1 MIMCSVEKLNEA
13 YEYLRNSGVIHTKKD
28 LAESMSAN
36 RVNISKAFAGDKKY
50 LTESFLKRLNS
61 TFGNIFNEQWLL
73 GESDNMLKDALIT
86 ENEVIPKIIEFEN
99 FPFVSQKAYAGY
111 LSGYA
116 DAEYVETLPT
126 VAFPVDHTPQGNY
139 LVFEVKGDSM
149 NDGSYD
155 SYLDGDLVLC
165 REIQIDLWKDSK
177 LHFDK
182 WDFVIVHEDGIIIK
196 RIIDHDVEN
205 RTITIHSLNPDKKTY
220 PDKEINLCEVR
231 QILNVVNMMRPRKR

>member
-1 MIMCSVEKLNEA
+1 MEASEILKTIIEKEGITYSSLSKKMGLNRA
-13 YEYLRNSGVIHTKKD
+13 QPIYDIRDGKVKRISPNYADKIL
-28 LAESMSAN
+28 LAFPKYN
-36 RVNISKAFAGDKKY
+36 RA
-50 LTESFLKRLNS
+50 
-61 TFGNIFNEQWLL
+61 WLL
-73 GESDNMLKDALIT
+73 SGDGEPIKNEIKDEA
-86 ENEVIPKIIEFEN
+86 VPKIIEFEN

-149 NDGSYD
+149 DDGSHD

-165 REIQIDLWKDSK
+165 REIRMDLWKDSK
-177 LHFDK
+177 LHFNK
-182 WDFVIVHEDGIIIK
+182 WDFVIIHEDGIIIK
-196 RIIDHDVEN
+196 RIIDHNVEN
-205 RTITIHSLNPDKKTY
+205 HTITIHSLNPDKEAY

-231 QILNVVNMMRPRKR
+231 QILNVISMMRPRRR

>member
-1 MIMCSVEKLNEA
+1 MEASEILKTIIEKEGITYSSLSKKMGLNRA
-13 YEYLRNSGVIHTKKD
+13 QPIYDIRDGKVKRISPNYADKIL
-28 LAESMSAN
+28 SAFPKYN
-36 RVNISKAFAGDKKY
+36 RA
-50 LTESFLKRLNS
+50 
-61 TFGNIFNEQWLL
+61 WLL
-73 GESDNMLKDALIT
+73 SGDGEPIKNEIKDEA
-86 ENEVIPKIIEFEN
+86 VPKIIEFEN

-196 RIIDHDVEN
+196 RIIDHNVEN

-231 QILNVVNMMRPRKR
+231 QILNVVNMMRPRRR

>member
-1 MIMCSVEKLNEA
+1 MEAPEILKTIIEKEGITYSSLSKKMGLNRA
-13 YEYLRNSGVIHTKKD
+13 QSIYDIRDGKVKRISPNYADKIL
-28 LAESMSAN
+28 SAFPKYN
-36 RVNISKAFAGDKKY
+36 RA
-50 LTESFLKRLNS
+50 
-61 TFGNIFNEQWLL
+61 WLL
-73 GESDNMLKDALIT
+73 SGDGDPIKNEIKDEA
-86 ENEVIPKIIEFEN
+86 VPKIIEFEN

-165 REIQIDLWKDSK
+165 REIRMDLWKDSK

-196 RIIDHDVEN
+196 RIIDHCVEN
-205 RTITIHSLNPDKKTY
+205 HTITIHSLNPDKNTY
-220 PDKEINLCEVR
+220 PDQEINLREVR
-231 QILNVVNMMRPRKR
+231 QILNVVSMMRPRRR

>member
-1 MIMCSVEKLNEA
+1 MLIKYCPHFQNIIEHGYCLEKESQFKNEI
-13 YEYLRNSGVIHTKKD
+13 ED
-28 LAESMSAN
+28 
-36 RVNISKAFAGDKKY
+36 
-50 LTESFLKRLNS
+50 
-61 TFGNIFNEQWLL
+61 
-73 GESDNMLKDALIT
+73 
-86 ENEVIPKIIEFEN
+86 EVIPKIIEFEN

-196 RIIDHDVEN
+196 RIIDHNVEN
-205 RTITIHSLNPDKKTY
+205 HTITIHSLNPDKKTY

>member
-1 MIMCSVEKLNEA
+1 MNDVTKRFIETYKSLGLTGYKMGKQSTIITKQKISNIEKGITEA
-13 YEYLRNSGVIHTKKD
+13 SSEVLSDFFATYKEVNPEYI
-28 LAESMSAN
+28 
-36 RVNISKAFAGDKKY
+36 
-50 LTESFLKRLNS
+50 LT
-61 TFGNIFNEQWLL
+61 GN
-73 GESDNMLKDALIT
+73 GRMLKDTLIT

-149 NDGSYD
+149 NDGSHD

-165 REIQIDLWKDSK
+165 REIRMDLWKDSK
-177 LHFDK
+177 LHFNK
-182 WDFVIVHEDGIIIK
+182 WDFVIIHEDGIIIK
-196 RIIDHDVEN
+196 RIIDHNVEN
-205 RTITIHSLNPDKKTY
+205 HTITIHSLNPDKEAY

-231 QILNVVNMMRPRKR
+231 QILNVISMMRPRRR